1 MYMYQCIKILNVC
14 VCDRSGKFGGQGNSI
29 LHVRDMI
36 ARKRTQGAAEVDA
49 VGEQELKRTQ

>member
-1 MYMYQCIKILNVC
+1 MIVC